1 MRISVKIGA
10 SLDGDLMAILYE
22 PLAAAGARARQ
33 AVRGQMGGLQ
43 ADLKAQSA
51 AALKVETATKIT
63 EARKRAAEELA
74 ITRDRLHR
82 ERGMEAQE
90 RGHELALIRDTVR
103 KEANERIKA
112 AREVAKETAK
122 LQKEREKGVRSFAS
136 SATSTA
142 TGIVRRGVGVAGD
155 IARGAG
161 VSFDVG
167 AGVKKRVALEEAATK
182 LATSGYMEGKAGPAG
197 IKQDPRAVMA
207 DIQRTGEKFGIGQ
220 DLIAEAL
227 DKFVGKTGEL
237 QTGRDSLESFAKTAK
252 ATGASI
258 EDVAAAA
265 GAISNKLGDV
275 PDKANAINKVM
286 LAIAGQGKEGAVE
299 IKDLASQMEKL
310 TSQASKFQSNATL
323 KGVAGTDIGA
333 NIAMLGVLAQAARK
347 TEKGTAAQA
356 TQSSMA
362 FVRDLTGQTA
372 IKRIGASTLFTD
384 KTRTQLRDPQEI
396 VKDILSKTKGDV
408 SKLAYLLP
416 NQNSRAVA
424 NSFMDPYMK
433 AYQATKGTEKEK
445 NEAGRKAVDD
455 AFKTLK
461 EATLSD
467 KSQKEALDMALA
479 TTGTKVEQ
487 FQQKLDRVVGDM
499 ADKLIPVML
508 KLAGPTLGAADAMS
522 KLAVWA
528 ANNPLLAGVGV
539 VGAGAG
545 KALVEK
551 GAGAVADKAVSGI
564 AGAGALGGALV
575 GTMIIASVGALTI
588 AKVIDDKT
596 EAQKKRLK
604 EEAEALNAKSGLLAL
619 QRQATKE
626 EAAGGAVTPETQA
639 KLDKAKETANDERV
653 NLANRIAKV
662 RAVQTGE
669 GTNLPTAAVN
679 SFMAFLRADT
689 RFGGGETMEQRTK
702 TLEDAENIKQ
712 LTADQK
718 LLATALKGTLKVEV
732 TNLPGAGPPA
742 LPGAVTPPGGS

>member
-1 MRISVKIGA
+1 MKITVRIGA
-10 SLDGDLMAILYE
+10 ALDGDLKAILYE
-22 PLAAAGARARQ
+22 PLAEAGARARQ
-33 AVRGQMGGLQ
+33 TVRGQMGGLQ
-43 ADLKAQSA
+43 NDIKAQTA
-51 AALKVETATKIT
+51 AALKVDTAAKIT
-63 EARKRAAEELA
+63 AVRKTAAEELS
-74 ITRDRLHR
+74 ITRDRLAR
-82 ERGMEAQE
+82 ERTMEAQE
-90 RGHELALIRDTVR
+90 RTHELSLDRDHVR
-103 KEANERIKA
+103 KKANEKIKA
-112 AREVAKETAK
+112 ARETAKETAK
-122 LQKEREKGVRSFAS
+122 LQKEREGGVRSFAS

-142 TGIVRRGVGVAGD
+142 SGIVRRGVGVAGD

-161 VSFDVG
+161 VSFDVS

-182 LATSGYMEGKAGPAG
+182 LSNSGYMEGKAGPAG

-220 DLIAEAL
+220 DVIAEAL

-323 KGVAGTDIGA
+323 KGVAGTDVGA

-347 TEKGTAAQA
+347 TEKGSAAQA
-356 TQSSMA
+356 TQASMA
-362 FVRDLTGQTA
+362 FIRDLTGQTA

-396 VKDILSKTKGDV
+396 VKDIISKTKGDQT
-408 SKLAYLLP
+408 KLAYLLP

-433 AYQATKGTEKEK
+433 AYQGTKGTEKEK
-445 NEAGRKAVDD
+445 DAAGRKAVD
-455 AFKTLK
+455 ASFQVLK
-461 EATLSD
+461 DATLSD
-467 KSQKEALDMALA
+467 KSQKVALDAALA
-479 TTGTKVEQ
+479 STGTKVEQ

-522 KLAVWA
+522 QLAVWA
-528 ANNPLLAGVGV
+528 ANNPLLAGTAI
-539 VGAGAG
+539 VGASAG
-545 KALVEK
+545 KAVVER
-551 GAGAVADKAVSGI
+551 GAGAVADKAVSAV

-596 EAQKKRLK
+596 AAQKKRLGQ
-604 EEAEALNAKSGLLAL
+604 EAEALNTKGNLLAL
-619 QRQATKE
+619 QRQAGKE
-626 EAAGGAVTPETQA
+626 EAAGGVSEETKA
-639 KLDKAKETANDERV
+639 KIEKAKEAAFEERGRI
-653 NLANRIAKV
+653 ANRISKA
-662 RAVQTGE
+662 RDQQTGE
-669 GTNLPTAAVN
+669 GTGFVASAAN
-679 SFMAFLRADT
+679 SFLSFLRADA
-689 RFGGGETMEQRTK
+689 RVGGGETMEQRAKTQEDAAHLK
-702 TLEDAENIKQ
+702 TLN
-712 LTADQK
+712 ADMAMLGK
-718 LLATALKGTLKVEV
+718 AIAGTLKVEV
-732 TNLPGAGPPA
+732 VNLPGAGPPA
-742 LPGAVTPPGGS
+742 LPNAVTPPDRS